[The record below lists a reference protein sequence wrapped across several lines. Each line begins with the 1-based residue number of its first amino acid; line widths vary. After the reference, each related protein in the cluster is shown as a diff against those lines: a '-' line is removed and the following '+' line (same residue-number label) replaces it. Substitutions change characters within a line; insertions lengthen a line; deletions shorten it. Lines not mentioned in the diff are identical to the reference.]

1 VRYPFVAAVLLA
13 LTVACA
19 SAQEVTLYL
28 MEVPP
33 YAMDAPQ
40 QKGMVGDVVLEAL
53 RRAGYQTRLVVVPS
67 PRALS
72 AVPGMQDTLIIP
84 LARTK
89 DRETHYTWIAHIL
102 NVERAFFTLDRKVT
116 SFAEAKAAF
125 KSIGVAR
132 ASAGY
137 PILLEQGF
145 DADQIQ
151 VLNQGV
157 SAVRMLQSHR
167 IDAWY
172 NPVLEAE
179 LLQREAGVPSSF
191 AMSPTL
197 GPTEQYLGCS
207 RKCDPKLV
215 ASLSAAIKAMQR
227 DGTVQKMIAHYLAP

>member
-1 VRYPFVAAVLLA
+1 MGLRFLWMGLLA
-13 LTVACA
+13 WMASAV
-19 SAQEVTLYL
+19 SAQEVTMYV

-40 QKGMVGDVVLEAL
+40 QKGMLGDIVLEAM
-53 RRAGYQTRLVVVPS
+53 RRSGYQARLVVVPS
-67 PRALS
+67 PRALA
-72 AVPGMQDTLIIP
+72 AVPTMTDTLIIP

-89 DRETHYTWIAHIL
+89 DRESKFTWIAHIL
-102 NVERAFFTLDRKVT
+102 NVERAFFTLDRKVG

-137 PILLEQGF
+137 SILLEQGF
-145 DADQIQ
+145 DPEQVQ

-157 SAVRMLQSHR
+157 SAAKMLQSRR

-179 LLQREAGVPSSF
+179 LLQREAGGPPFV
-191 AMSPTL
+191 MSTML
-197 GPTEQYLGCS
+197 GSTEQYLACS
-207 RKCDPKLV
+207 RVCAPNLV
-215 ASLSAAIKAMQR
+215 VGLSSAIKAMQK
-227 DGTVQKMIAHYLAP
+227 DGSAQKIINSYLAH